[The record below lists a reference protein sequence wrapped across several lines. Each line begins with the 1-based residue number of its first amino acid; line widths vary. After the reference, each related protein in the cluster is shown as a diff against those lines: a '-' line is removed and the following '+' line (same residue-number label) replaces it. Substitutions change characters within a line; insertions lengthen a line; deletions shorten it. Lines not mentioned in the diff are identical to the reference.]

1 MTARLFLLTV
11 VGIIPV
17 MIVPGWPTGLLVAGT
32 IVALAVGDF
41 FLVPPPK
48 LVDVQRTPG
57 PMVRLGDPTHSTLT
71 LANGSSRRLRLEV
84 RDAWAPSAGARR
96 TRSRHVL
103 APGQSAEVRTDLD
116 PVRRGAL
123 PADKVTVRS
132 RSALGLIARQ
142 SSLDVPAVIRV
153 LPPFVSRRE
162 LPSKTWRLRE
172 LDGRSAVMIRGMGTE
187 FDSLRDYVD
196 GDDVRSIDWRA
207 SARAQNLVVRTWRPE
222 RDRRVIIVVDSSRL
236 SARRCGTGTVF
247 DAALES
253 ALLLTALAAGA
264 GDRVDVIVADARVRA
279 QASSHRVKDPVHELS
294 VALTPVF
301 PELLSADWEQIASA
315 VIRTS
320 RQHALVVLLTALDE
334 GTVADEILPVL
345 PSLLA
350 RHRVVVASVTDP
362 DLEAMA
368 ADRSDVDAVHAA
380 AAAEAQRL
388 AEASLQARLRQ
399 SSVESVTALPEAL
412 PGAVADLY
420 IRLKATGKL

>member
-162 LPSKTWRLRE
+162 LPSKT
-172 LDGRSAVMIRGMGTE
+172 
-187 FDSLRDYVD
+187 
-196 GDDVRSIDWRA
+196 
-207 SARAQNLVVRTWRPE
+207 
-222 RDRRVIIVVDSSRL
+222 
-236 SARRCGTGTVF
+236 
-247 DAALES
+247 
-253 ALLLTALAAGA
+253 
-264 GDRVDVIVADARVRA
+264 
-279 QASSHRVKDPVHELS
+279 
-294 VALTPVF
+294 
-301 PELLSADWEQIASA
+301 
-315 VIRTS
+315 
-320 RQHALVVLLTALDE
+320 
-334 GTVADEILPVL
+334 
-345 PSLLA
+345 
-350 RHRVVVASVTDP
+350 
-362 DLEAMA
+362 
-368 ADRSDVDAVHAA
+368 
-380 AAAEAQRL
+380 
-388 AEASLQARLRQ
+388 
-399 SSVESVTALPEAL
+399 
-412 PGAVADLY
+412 
-420 IRLKATGKL
+420 